1 MPFSE
6 GVPAPFVQEQLGHAT
21 IQLTVSTY
29 GRWLKKKAP
38 GVLEQL
44 DSVAV
49 PQSGSKTVAEAAF
62 AVEAVAT
69 PSSEA
74 PYIQAFSMEPA
85 TGIEP
90 ATCGLRKILFLSRS
104 P

>member
-1 MPFSE
+1 MPWRLPFLLLVVAGCLSM
-6 GVPAPFVQEQLGHAT
+6 GNPAVRDVAKRVYAT
-21 IQLTVSTY
+21 Y
-29 GRWLKKKAP
+29 AG
-38 GVLEQL
+38 
-44 DSVAV
+44 D
-49 PQSGSKTVAEAAF
+49 AAF

-90 ATCGLRKILFLSRS
+90 ATCGLRMA
-104 P
+104 